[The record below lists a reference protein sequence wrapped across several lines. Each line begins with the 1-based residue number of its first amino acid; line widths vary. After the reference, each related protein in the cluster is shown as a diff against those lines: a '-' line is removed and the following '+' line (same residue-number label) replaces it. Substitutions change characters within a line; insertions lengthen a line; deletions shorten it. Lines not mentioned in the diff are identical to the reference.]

1 MDEKTKKTLRTELRL
16 HAKALQ
22 IPSGAADDFINATIK
37 SVEKTFKNK
46 SIITSSDLT
55 RAVSKELKKYH
66 PDLAYVYENRD
77 TII

>member
-1 MDEKTKKTLRTELRL
+1 MDEKDLQSLKTELRL

-46 SIITSSDLT
+46 SIITSADLT